1 MFAMSAMVSSATG
14 VGGLKFETFRNKVI
28 LLKVDAD
35 ANGFRNIIWILLK
48 RFSINMSKLL
58 FLIKSYPPQ
67 NTGGHPELGQRSK
80 Y

>member
-48 RFSINMSKLL
+48 P
-58 FLIKSYPPQ
+58 FLHQY
-67 NTGGHPELGQRSK
+67 E
-80 Y
+80 